1 MRSSC
6 ARQTLQAAASPARR
20 RKADSPPKLTS
31 CKNLPRTLSAP
42 VRQAYGSHT
51 SSKVFLCPGSHSAH
65 WSSRVRRLCSMHTL
79 HPLPALQI
87 NGKHSDPLR
96 WNPVRHSLAKAERPS
111 SQRSTLNLRAPA
123 TSSASPTFVPSKE
136 REAGVSSPLDSP
148 DHARSP
154 PTLFWTLWRI
164 DLAMAVLAPGG
175 IPAKCRAVRH
185 LIAELGGCIPEHR
198 KLSPKRARKD
208 AKKREHGEAVAR
220 PICPGP
226 QDAKT
231 LKFAGSKEISVTK

>member
-1 MRSSC
+1 MSR
-6 ARQTLQAAASPARR
+6 L
-20 RKADSPPKLTS
+20 
-31 CKNLPRTLSAP
+31 TLSAL
-42 VRQAYGSHT
+42 VIS
-51 SSKVFLCPGSHSAH
+51 SSKALLDADFASFASIANKWQALGSLAVESGTALLGKSGETKQSEKHTESAGPSLFGLSGLRALQGKGGFGRCQL
-65 WSSRVRRLCSMHTL
+65 SSRQSRVQTMHT
-79 HPLPALQI
+79 A
-87 NGKHSDPLR
+87 
-96 WNPVRHSLAKAERPS
+96 
-111 SQRSTLNLRAPA
+111 
-123 TSSASPTFVPSKE
+123 
-136 REAGVSSPLDSP
+136 
-148 DHARSP
+148 P

-198 KLSPKRARKD
+198 KLSPKRARKE